1 VRGTEIGSAR
11 RCWKAQAP
19 VTRNS
24 AKKEWFG
31 VGHQAIIYGRI
42 QSERATMQGRPTRTH
57 EYNAAVLRSLPD
69 RDEVWPFLTRHM
81 LSLSEH
87 RVDWDS
93 DRGLYK
99 SQVIHFGASLKDEP
113 DKEDHWD
120 KWLAKFEG
128 LLLKKLAWISAKV
141 HLETDFRPERV
152 YLYRV
157 NRESLEELLLELE
170 QAGWPTVSEV
180 RWDRQQ
186 FDIQEW
192 REDWLL

>member
-1 VRGTEIGSAR
+1 
-11 RCWKAQAP
+11 
-19 VTRNS
+19 
-24 AKKEWFG
+24 

-42 QSERATMQGRPTRTH
+42 QGDRDSSQGHRTGVH

-69 RDEVWPFLTRHM
+69 RDEDWPFLTRHM
-81 LSLSEH
+81 FAAAEH
-87 RVDWDS
+87 RVDGDV

-113 DKEDHWD
+113 GKLLHWE
-120 KWLAKFEG
+120 KWLAKFEAT
-128 LLLKKLAWISAKV
+128 LLKKLAWLSAKV
-141 HLETDFRPERV
+141 HVETEFGPERV

-157 NRESLEELLLELE
+157 DRGSLGELLLELE
-170 QAGWPTVSEV
+170 QYAGPTMSEV

-192 REDWLL
+192 QEDWLL